1 MTDDSLKTQPPA
13 RPAVITLLIIDDQH
27 EAHQLIALALTFVAL
42 EGSRVE
48 LLHAYNRRSAE
59 KILATTAEIHLAL
72 LDAKL
77 PGGPGSD
84 GRWLIPALIERQI
97 LVLPFTVFDDAA
109 AVMQEILGVAPLA
122 KWATPEEIG
131 QHLAAAIA
139 QRFTAGVT
147 QQASHWLAFLASER
161 AAAPATEVDGRHPDT
176 LDLSPG
182 EIAILR
188 CEAEDKT
195 PEVIAQELT
204 LSIST
209 VYGHQSR
216 LMHKLGV
223 PNNPALRRWARHY
236 ARELEKLARTRGT
249 P

>member
-1 MTDDSLKTQPPA
+1 MTDDALNQPPLTL
-13 RPAVITLLIIDDQH
+13 PTVITLLIIDDQH
-27 EAHQLIALALTFVAL
+27 DAHQLIELALTFVQL
-42 EGSRVE
+42 GESRFA

-59 KILATTAEIHLAL
+59 KILANTADIHLAL

-97 LVLPFTVFDDAA
+97 LVIPFTVLDDAA
-109 AVMQEILGVAPLA
+109 AGMQEILGVAPLA

-131 QHLAAAIA
+131 QHLAAAIV

-161 AAAPATEVDGRHPDT
+161 AAAPAAEVDGRHPDT
-176 LDLSPG
+176 LDFSPS

-188 CEAEDKT
+188 CEADDKT
-195 PEVIAQELT
+195 VEAIAQELT

-236 ARELEKLARTRGT
+236 ARELEQLARTRGT
-249 P
+249 L